1 MQRTIA
7 TYLTNR
13 VKDEIFAKPNQ
24 ETESEQGQEQ
34 QVEAT
39 AEVVHDPLDGE
50 LIRDDDGNPL
60 GRATR
65 MQDISVYVVAPR
77 SASAERE
84 FQRGLEDPD
93 TEVIWH
99 QEDGRITALIY
110 VPTQGSL
117 AGETEGFRPDD
128 V

>member
-7 TYLTNR
+7 TYLAAR

-24 ETESEQGQEQ
+24 ETEPEQEQ
-34 QVEAT
+34 IEAPAQVE
-39 AEVVHDPLDGE
+39 HDPLDGE

-77 SASAERE
+77 SASAEHE
-84 FQRGLEDPD
+84 FQRGLEDPE

-110 VPTQGSL
+110 VPTQGSM